1 MNSYRKLTNAILLV
15 AVSVLAIAPARAQVD
30 LSGSWSAREHEDYG
44 ARSPGPEVLDYL
56 GVPLNEA
63 GRERALSYSTSLLSL
78 PEHQC
83 MYYPAPYILI
93 GPQSLKI
100 TSENNPAT
108 GAVIAWI
115 IAPVIDRAGLTIW
128 MDGRPHPSVNAVH
141 PVHGFTTGV
150 WQGDVLTTKTTHM
163 QEGPL
168 TRNGA
173 AMSDE
178 ATLTMHFN
186 VHGDILTVAAMLEDP
201 VYLAEP
207 FVISRSWQL
216 DPAKNQSTAAG
227 PCVPQEELP
236 TLKGEG
242 EVPHYLPGK
251 NPFLE
256 DMNEHFHIPAEAA
269 VGGPETMYPEYR
281 KKLKDKYVPPG
292 QCVRYCCGWN
302 TGRAPNETTDLH
314 CVGEDF

>member
-1 MNSYRKLTNAILLV
+1 
-15 AVSVLAIAPARAQVD
+15 
-30 LSGSWSAREHEDYG
+30 
-44 ARSPGPEVLDYL
+44 
-56 GVPLNEA
+56 
-63 GRERALSYSTSLLSL
+63 
-78 PEHQC
+78 
-83 MYYPAPYILI
+83 MYYPAPYILL

-150 WQGDVLTTKTTHM
+150 WEGDILTTKTTHM

-201 VYLAEP
+201 VSPGGAVRDQPELAARSGEEP
-207 FVISRSWQL
+207 
-216 DPAKNQSTAAG
+216 
-227 PCVPQEELP
+227 
-236 TLKGEG
+236 
-242 EVPHYLPGK
+242 
-251 NPFLE
+251 
-256 DMNEHFHIPAEAA
+256 
-269 VGGPETMYPEYR
+269 
-281 KKLKDKYVPPG
+281 KYG
-292 QCVRYCCGWN
+292 CRTVRP
-302 TGRAPNETTDLH
+302 TGRTPDAE
-314 CVGEDF
+314 GRR